1 MKKILK
7 DWTVW
12 VVIVCGLLNII
23 IDLGQ
28 KDWTEAMWI
37 FLASVLFVSGKVESH
52 YIGEAIKF
60 IDEQDDLL
68 MKADA
73 IIKAQSE
80 RIKELE
86 EKLNG
91 EN

>member
-12 VVIVCGLLNII
+12 VVVLCGILNII
-23 IDLGQ
+23 IDLYQ
-28 KDWTEAMWI
+28 RDWTEAMWV
-37 FLASVLFVSGKVESH
+37 FLASALFVSGKVESH

-80 RIKELE
+80 RIMELE